1 MEEKGSPKKTKKKQQ
16 EERKK
21 KKKKVCSG
29 NKNKS
34 FKKDRSG
41 QQSQIPLRIQERR
54 GLKK

>member
-1 MEEKGSPKKTKKKQQ
+1 MEEKGSPKKTKKKQ
-16 EERKK
+16 EER
-21 KKKKVCSG
+21 KKKVCSG